1 MGGAYSKIY
10 KKEKAIIYDSNNF
23 NKKVLF
29 GYVEQEYQKIFG
41 ENVRRIRKAKG
52 MTQVELAN
60 LCDVERGN
68 MTRIEKG
75 NTNPTLETMRKIAK
89 ALNVP
94 VAELVKDI

>member
-1 MGGAYSKIY
+1 MI
-10 KKEKAIIYDSNNF
+10 AIILVRNAY
-23 NKKVLF
+23 LAL
-29 GYVEQEYQKIFG
+29 VEQEYQKTFG

-89 ALNVP
+89 ALNISVS
-94 VAELVKDI
+94 ELVQGI